1 MQKVYYNYEEHVQIY
16 ILILALL
23 LHAELQNVIQL
34 RWVKGIHNTLCNDA
48 PNLDGALCE

>member
-23 LHAELQNVIQL
+23 LHAEMKNVIQL
-34 RWVKGIHNTLCNDA
+34 RWVKGIHNTCVTMHF
-48 PNLDGALCE
+48 NLDGALCE